1 MCASAF
7 LSPAPKCL
15 LHPLT
20 QQQQRVHLILNE
32 AELPGLLSL
41 VHLGGKT
48 HRLVVCHS
56 DDISNGDVGTGVTN
70 LVVND
75 FDANSP

>member
-7 LSPAPKCL
+7 LSPARKCL

-20 QQQQRVHLILNE
+20 QQQQHVHLILNE

-48 HRLVVCHS
+48 HPSKSGCLPLMIFQMVTLALV
-56 DDISNGDVGTGVTN
+56 
-70 LVVND
+70 
-75 FDANSP
+75 SPIWW